1 MIVRVCLERG
11 TDICTPKHVTSGAIS
26 ALSITLQL
34 RGTFDLFLLVNLTNR
49 RITKLSWSYLSEYG
63 QTHLQS
69 VSIAPYGV
77 NVC

>member
-49 RITKLSWSYLSEYG
+49 RMTKLSGHTCPSMAKLTCNPSR
-63 QTHLQS
+63 
-69 VSIAPYGV
+69 
-77 NVC
+77 